1 MGWLLWQTFLFLF
14 PAYPYLYIFQMKTF
28 KYNINGR
35 ELCIRV
41 GGEEGTITDF
51 LVDGKYPQIIEEKMP
66 VYAAVISLA
75 LLEHDVEVV
84 HDDEPGVITLQSSR
98 STWGSPASLPRP
110 TVGSAS
116 SAADS
121 TVPTG
126 DVF

>member
-1 MGWLLWQTFLFLF
+1 
-14 PAYPYLYIFQMKTF
+14 MKTF

-98 STWGSPASLPRP
+98 STWGSPAILPRP